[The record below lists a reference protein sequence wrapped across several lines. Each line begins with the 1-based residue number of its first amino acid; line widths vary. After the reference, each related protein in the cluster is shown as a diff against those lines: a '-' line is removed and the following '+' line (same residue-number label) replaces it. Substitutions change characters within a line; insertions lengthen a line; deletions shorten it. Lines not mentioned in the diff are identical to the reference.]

1 MAGTLVIG
9 FVFVDIKGFAGEHYD
24 PRGRNLG
31 QVRFIHGGVSR
42 NVAENIA
49 NTGMPV
55 TFASLTEDSALGNDV
70 KKRLWARGCDTSY
83 MRQVGHGGIGTWMV
97 ILDETGDVAG
107 QISSPPDT
115 AALEH
120 LIADKGDEMVR
131 NCDSIILELDTSEY
145 LDEMVL
151 ALAKK
156 YHKPVY
162 TVVGNMS
169 ITLAR
174 PDFVAA
180 LDCFVCN
187 EIEAGRL
194 FGCDLTETAPED
206 MLAMLTARIGEVG
219 CRSMVITMGVQGAVY
234 YERDKDRGGI
244 VRAIPTTPLD
254 TTGAGDAFLS
264 GTVMGL
270 SRGLPLSRAVEAGT
284 VLARATILT
293 EESCAAPDAHFW
305 DHYESLYRKESHDE
319 KTVL

>member
-9 FVFVDIKGFAGEHYD
+9 FVFVDIKGFAMGNYN

-70 KKRLWARGCDTSY
+70 KKRLWARGCDTTY
-83 MRQVGHGGIGTWMV
+83 MREVPQGGIGTWMV

-115 AALEH
+115 AALER
-120 LIADKGDEMVR
+120 LVEEQGDEMVQ
-131 NCDSIILELDTSEY
+131 NCDSIILELDTSEK
-145 LDEMVL
+145 LDEAVL

-156 YHKPVY
+156 YRKPVY

-194 FGCDLTETAPED
+194 FGFDLTETGPDD
-206 MLAMLTARIGEVG
+206 MLALLSSRIGGVG
-219 CRSMVITMGVQGAVY
+219 CRSMVITMGARGAVY
-234 YERDKDRGGI
+234 YEADKACGGI
-244 VRAIPTTPLD
+244 VDAIPTEPVD

-284 VLARATILT
+284 ALAHATILT
-293 EESCAAPDAHFW
+293 DESCAAPDEHFW
-305 DHYESLYRKESHDE
+305 DRFE
-319 KTVL
+319 

>member
-9 FVFVDIKGFAGEHYD
+9 FVFVDIKGFASAGYQ
-24 PRGRNLG
+24 PKGRNLG
-31 QVRFIHGGVSR
+31 KIGFIHGGVSR

-70 KKRLWARGCDTSY
+70 KKRLWARGCNTDY
-83 MRQVGHGGIGTWMV
+83 MKTVEEDGIGKWLV

-115 AALEH
+115 AALEA
-120 LIADKGDEMVR
+120 LIAESGEEMIAD
-131 NCDSIILELDTSEY
+131 CDSIILELDTSEA
-145 LDEMVL
+145 LDEAVF

-156 YHKPVY
+156 YNKPVY

-169 ITLAR
+169 VILAR

-187 EIEAGRL
+187 EIEAGRI
-194 FGCDLTETAPED
+194 FGLDLTSTTPED
-206 MLAMLTARIGEVG
+206 MLALLKTRISDVG
-219 CRSMVITMGVQGAVY
+219 CRAMVITMGSRGSVY
-234 YERDKDRGGI
+234 YEADKQIGGLTP
-244 VRAIPTTPLD
+244 AIPTTLVD
-254 TTGAGDAFLS
+254 STGAGDAFLS
-264 GTVMGL
+264 GVVMGL
-270 SRGLPLSRAVEAGT
+270 SRGLTLSRAVEAGT
-284 VLARATILT
+284 ALASATIQT

-305 DHYESLYRKESHDE
+305 ERF
-319 KTVL
+319 